1 MHISTYKK
9 QLTSGSFHES
19 WLFGIDIFYL
29 KKKFYSLNFIS
40 LSSLTKNLH
49 PYCNWKWERAMNK
62 SLQISKQNHC
72 IAKNILFL
80 TTNSSGTQVHCY
92 ETATPLSLMASHHHS
107 HLLMTLTSH
116 NPLASRMRV
125 RTEKLM
131 RKRQWET
138 VEKNKVLFA
147 NIKC

>member
-92 ETATPLSLMASHHHS
+92 ETATPLSLMASRHYS

-138 VEKNKVLFA
+138 VEK
-147 NIKC
+147 IKYFLLI